1 VAKYDRSKGG
11 GPAARWRLHGI
22 GFTKRNGGDD
32 AGAGGEEEEALWWLG
47 SRASEVAAGLRRWQH
62 AVLRCTKVGDD
73 PWLGRTGSVRPNGP
87 GEW

>member
-1 VAKYDRSKGG
+1 VAEYDRSKGG

-47 SRASEVAAGLRRWQH
+47 SRASEVAGRLE
-62 AVLRCTKVGDD
+62 AVAARCASMHQ
-73 PWLGRTGSVRPNGP
+73 GRG
-87 GEW
+87 